1 MYIEVTV
8 DLHKYDKETIDLR
21 LSDFYTIKKMIDIS
35 WQVSHIDSV
44 PRSGYWVRV
53 KNKQKVFPGNRR
65 LADAG
70 ITSGDIIE
78 IL

>member
-8 DLHKYDKETIDLR
+8 DLQKYNRNNIDLR
-21 LSDFYTIKKMIDIS
+21 LSDYYTIKKLIDLS
-35 WQVSHIDSV
+35 WQVSDIETL

-53 KNKQKVFPGNRR
+53 KNKQKVFPGNQR
-65 LADAG
+65 LTDAG
-70 ITSGDIIE
+70 ITTGDIIE